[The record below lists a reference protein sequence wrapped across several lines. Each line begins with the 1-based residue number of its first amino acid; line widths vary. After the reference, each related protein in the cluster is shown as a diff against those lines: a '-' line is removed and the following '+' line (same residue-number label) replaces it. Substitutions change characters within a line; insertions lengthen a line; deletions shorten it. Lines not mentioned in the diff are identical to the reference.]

1 VIRLRHVYK
10 SYGPGLDAL
19 KNVSLHVP
27 RGEFLFVMGPS
38 GAGKTTLLKLLYRA
52 EVADRG
58 SILVDGSDVTHLP
71 EREVPFLRRRIGVV
85 FQDFR
90 LLPRRTVFEN
100 VAFAMRVM
108 GAPTSEIRRRVRF
121 VLHQVGLGRRMN
133 DEPGLLSGGEQQRVA
148 VARAIVNR
156 PDILLADEPTGHLDP
171 ELANEMVELFSL
183 IHAGGTTI
191 LVATHDEMLVDRSKR
206 PVIRMLRGRA
216 TAKDAASDF
225 LNDAAPAGGGRQAKG
240 GIRREARW

>member
-1 VIRLRHVYK
+1 MIRLRHVYK

-71 EREVPFLRRRIGVV
+71 EREVPYLRRRIGVV

-133 DEPGLLSGGEQQRVA
+133 DEPDLLSGGERQRVA

-171 ELANEMVELFSL
+171 DLANEMVGLFSL

-191 LVATHDEMLVDRSKR
+191 LAATHDEMLVDRSKR

-225 LNDAAPAGGGRQAKG
+225 LNDAAPAGGGRQARG
-240 GIRREARW
+240 GIRREARR